1 MRGKKTVQHRLRDV
15 LIILMS
21 TIVLGILAEVG
32 TRVVIRLQSHSW
44 PATQAVEFDTEIR
57 GLIRL
62 YRRHPFLNTAP
73 REGMSAVAFGKQVSF
88 NSLGYR
94 SPERQV
100 DKSPGTIRILCA
112 GGSTTFD
119 ILSANDSQTWPW
131 QMEQILREHGFDA
144 EVFNAGFPGWTS
156 LENLVSLAIRDLD
169 LNADIVVLYQGIND
183 LQPASH
189 RPFDSQYE
197 HGHAEETVRALGFEL
212 QPLKWY
218 EHSLFVEK
226 ARELVV
232 GERDP
237 WQRLQEIAPPD
248 DGMSELPR
256 AAVETFERNIQS
268 FVAVAVAGGSKVVL
282 VTQPIRVRGEFV
294 EADRAY
300 LAGWILGLDPMVVP
314 TQLERLNSVLREVT
328 ATGPAVLADVA
339 KEVPWRDSDFGDPM
353 HFSVDGSA
361 RMARFMADIVEGV
374 SGGSGGAESGSGQQA
389 GTR

>member
-1 MRGKKTVQHRLRDV
+1 MCGKKNVAQKSRDV
-15 LIILMS
+15 FIILIL
-21 TIVLGILAEVG
+21 TAVLGILAEVC
-32 TRVVIRLQSHSW
+32 TRVVIRFQAHSW

-73 REGMSAVAFGKQVSF
+73 REGMSAAAFGKRVSF

-100 DKSPGTIRILCA
+100 KKSPGTIRILCA

-119 ILSANDSQTWPW
+119 ILSVNNSQTWPW
-131 QMEQILREHGFDA
+131 QMEQILRERGLDA

-169 LNADIVVLYQGIND
+169 LDPDIVVLYQGIND

-189 RPFDSQYE
+189 QPFDSQYE
-197 HGHAEETVRALGFEL
+197 HGHAEESLRALGFEL

-232 GERDP
+232 GKRDP
-237 WQRLQEIAPPD
+237 WQRLQKTAPSE
-248 DGMSELPR
+248 DGVLELPTE
-256 AAVETFERNIQS
+256 ALETFNRNVRS
-268 FVAVAVAGGSKVVL
+268 LVAIAIAGGSRVVL
-282 VTQPIRVRGEFV
+282 VTQPLRVRTGSA

-300 LAGWILGLDPMVVP
+300 LAQWILGLDPMVVP
-314 TQLERLNSVLREVT
+314 AQLERFNSVLRELTT
-328 ATGPAVLADVA
+328 AGPAVLADAAKGVA
-339 KEVPWRDSDFGDPM
+339 WRDSDFGDPM
-353 HFSVDGSA
+353 HFAADGSTG
-361 RMARFMADIVEGV
+361 MARFMADIVEGILDGSDGTD
-374 SGGSGGAESGSGQQA
+374 SGPG
-389 GTR
+389 